1 MQIQQPP
8 KTNIPELDVWL
19 ERLAEQLSHER
30 SGWTTA
36 NVTEN
41 KTYDTATVTWTQ
53 LLDIIGTII
62 DTVCIGK

>member
-1 MQIQQPP
+1 MQIYQPP
-8 KTNIPELDVWL
+8 KTGNPLLDTWL
-19 ERLAEQLSHER
+19 ERLTEQLSHER

-36 NVTEN
+36 NVTKN
-41 KTYDTATVTWTQ
+41 KTYDTTTVTWTE

>member
-8 KTNIPELDVWL
+8 KTGNPELDVWL

-30 SGWTTA
+30 SGWTAA

-62 DTVCIGK
+62 NTVCIGK